1 MGLKERFD
9 QLEGKDQEVL
19 RRLRTRHPV
28 LYVPAEM
35 VRRYFTDEVS
45 KSSAELSFF
54 MLFSLF
60 PLVMFVSAAMG
71 RVSLSRQSIEML
83 SAFLP
88 REVMEIIDSYLSYVT
103 TLPTGVPF
111 FLGLTLGIYLF
122 ARSINSLLR
131 SINRIYRQPGRMGPW
146 RFLASILFSL
156 GFLITIVLALVLVVA
171 GRVINSFLIR
181 HLPALARFEEL
192 FNGLRYCVPLAF
204 MFLILVLLYY
214 IVPNRHVPLRHVLPG
229 ALFTMACW
237 MGASLLFS
245 YYVNNVNRYSL
256 LYGYLA
262 VEAAKRAMDGETLE
276 TLEPYVRAA
285 LQKRMIY
292 FGIYSLKYAGKSGRI
307 PSAAAFLGDKLGLKP
322 VMKIFDHEITTAAKA
337 RGEQRLIS
345 MVADLV
351 VRDIV
356 PGTPYQLIYGA
367 VVEDMEKLRLALTER
382 LGYGPTGA
390 YQIGAAIAANAG
402 PRAVGVSFDIP

>member
-192 FNGLRYCVPLAF
+192 FNWLRYCVPLAF

-237 MGASLLFS
+237 MGVSLLFS
-245 YYVNNVNRYSL
+245 YYVSNVNRYSL
-256 LYGYLA
+256 LYGSLGA
-262 VEAAKRAMDGETLE
+262 IMILM
-276 TLEPYVRAA
+276 LWLYV
-285 LQKRMIY
+285 M
-292 FGIYSLKYAGKSGRI
+292 GIIL
-307 PSAAAFLGDKLGLKP
+307 L
-322 VMKIFDHEITTAAKA
+322 M
-337 RGEQRLIS
+337 
-345 MVADLV
+345 
-351 VRDIV
+351 
-356 PGTPYQLIYGA
+356 GA
-367 VVEDMEKLRLALTER
+367 VFIHILYDLCPPKTRKRIRKVQK
-382 LGYGPTGA
+382 
-390 YQIGAAIAANAG
+390 
-402 PRAVGVSFDIP
+402 

>member
-1 MGLKERFD
+1 MSKLKIITDSASDITYAEEAAYGIRVIPFPIALD
-9 QLEGKDQEVL
+9 GK
-19 RRLRTRHPV
+19 
-28 LYVPAEM
+28 
-35 VRRYFTDEVS
+35 
-45 KSSAELSFF
+45 
-54 MLFSLF
+54 
-60 PLVMFVSAAMG
+60 
-71 RVSLSRQSIEML
+71 
-83 SAFLP
+83 
-88 REVMEIIDSYLSYVT
+88 SYLSRVDFDNQGFYT
-103 TLPTGVPF
+103 LMNQHPDALPTTSQITPF
-111 FLGLTLGIYLF
+111 QFQEMMEEEVAKGADELMFLL
-122 ARSINSLLR
+122 INSKG
-131 SINRIYRQPGRMGPW
+131 SATYSNAVMAKDAY
-146 RFLASILFSL
+146 
-156 GFLITIVLALVLVVA
+156 
-171 GRVINSFLIR
+171 
-181 HLPALARFEEL
+181 FEEHPEQQ
-192 FNGLRYCVPLAF
+192 GKVKIAVIDSR
-204 MFLILVLLYY
+204 
-214 IVPNRHVPLRHVLPG
+214 G
-229 ALFTMACW
+229 
-237 MGASLLFS
+237 
-245 YYVNNVNRYSL
+245 YSL

-285 LQKRMIY
+285 LEKRMIY

-307 PSAAAFLGDKLGLKP
+307 PSAAAFWGDKLGLKP